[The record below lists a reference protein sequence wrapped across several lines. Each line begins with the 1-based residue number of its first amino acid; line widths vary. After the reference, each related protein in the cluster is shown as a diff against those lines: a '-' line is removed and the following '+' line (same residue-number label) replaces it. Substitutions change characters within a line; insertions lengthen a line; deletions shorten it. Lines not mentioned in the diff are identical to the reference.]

1 MFYTFVETRLFTRL
15 ADDLLGDE
23 GLTLLQQFL
32 SSHPDSGPVI
42 PQSGGIRKLRW
53 KSIGRGKRGGF
64 RVIFYLRT
72 RQGEIWLLTVYD
84 KSETQNIAPGVLRN
98 IKEEIDGEQ

>member
-15 ADDLLGDE
+15 ADQLLGDE
-23 GLTLLQQFL
+23 SLMLLQEFL
-32 SSHPDSGPVI
+32 SLHPHSGPVI
-42 PQSGGIRKLRW
+42 PRSGGIRKLRW
-53 KSIGRGKRGGF
+53 KSTGRGKRGGF
-64 RVIFYLRT
+64 RVIYYLRT

-98 IKEEIDGEQ
+98 IKEEIDGRQ